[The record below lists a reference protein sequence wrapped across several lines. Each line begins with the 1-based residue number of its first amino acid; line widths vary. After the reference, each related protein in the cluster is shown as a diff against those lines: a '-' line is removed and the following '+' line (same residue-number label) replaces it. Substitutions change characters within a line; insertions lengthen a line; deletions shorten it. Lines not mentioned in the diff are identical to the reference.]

1 MKISSLYNVITDAS
15 DVLDY
20 FEGVDSQEQLTSRL
34 ERLKHADT
42 RDLLACLDG
51 LRSSI
56 SEILDESLEVSTLL
70 GEIEGEDGG
79 ESDVDDELADAEL
92 DSLVAAT
99 APEPATTGEP
109 AAPAVP
115 GPAATGEPAAPA
127 AEKQNPAAA
136 TPPEDKKPDP
146 S

>member
-20 FEGVDSQEQLTSRL
+20 FEGVDSPEQLVSRL
-34 ERLKHADT
+34 ERLKRSDT
-42 RDLLACLDG
+42 REMMACIDG
-51 LRSSI
+51 LRGSI

-70 GEIEGEDGG
+70 GELEGKD
-79 ESDVDDELADAEL
+79 DVDSELNDSEL
-92 DSLVAAT
+92 DSLTSEETPPIPAAT
-99 APEPATTGEP
+99 PEPTTAAEP
-109 AAPAVP
+109 AAP
-115 GPAATGEPAAPA
+115 T

-136 TPPEDKKPDP
+136 TPPEDKKPEP